1 MLSHTNQ
8 ISAVILFP
16 TSLHRTHPPTQINP
30 RQICWTGSVISGAHN
45 YIRAEGKG
53 RSMQRPHKRLKFE
66 NVLTVVLLLFLACM
80 RMCANMCTETSQ
92 RTRKSTRT
100 LFAVK
105 QRKET
110 VTDLE
115 KCCTTR

>member
-66 NVLTVVLLLFLACM
+66 NVLTVVLLLFLAC
-80 RMCANMCTETSQ
+80 T
-92 RTRKSTRT
+92 
-100 LFAVK
+100 
-105 QRKET
+105 
-110 VTDLE
+110 
-115 KCCTTR
+115 